1 MQFLKS
7 KIEAA
12 LDCRI
17 YRNSLPR
24 GADLYHDLYRSFN
37 KEMFRTV
44 FDVGAN
50 VGQSAL
56 KYSEVFPT
64 AEIYSFEPVKA
75 TYETL
80 FLNTKQIPRIHTF
93 NTGMGKEKTML
104 KININA
110 NSTINSLLRP
120 SESNQTED
128 IAIDTISDFCTANN
142 IATIDFM
149 KSDTEGFDLSV
160 LAGCS
165 SMLEKQQIKVVMVEC
180 EPVATNNYFVSLTDL
195 ATFFS
200 PFGYKLFGIYEQQL
214 DWNGNKSLLFFNAVF
229 VCPDLVHN
237 NLPVN

>member
-24 GADLYHDLYRSFN
+24 GADLYHDLYRSFH

-56 KYSEVFPT
+56 KYTEAFPI
-64 AEIYSFEPVKA
+64 AEIYSFEPVRA
-75 TYETL
+75 TYEKL
-80 FLNTKQIPRIHTF
+80 VLNTKQNPRIHTF
-93 NTGMGKEKTML
+93 NVGMGQEKASL

-128 IAIDTISDFCTANN
+128 IIIDTVSDFCTTQN
-142 IATIDFM
+142 ISTIDFM
-149 KSDTEGFDLSV
+149 KTDTEGFDLSV

-165 SMLEKQQIKVVMVEC
+165 SLLEKQQLKVVMVEC
-180 EPVATNNYFVSLTDL
+180 EPVSTNNYFVSMDDV

-214 DWNGNKSLLFFNAVF
+214 DWNGDMSLLFFNAVF
-229 VCPDLVHN
+229 VCPDLVYN
-237 NLPVN
+237 KLPAN